1 MIGAFEAPRRAG
13 QSQARPETMR
23 PAAPRFLV
31 PSWVA
36 IAAASAAAAS
46 FRQPWRI
53 SGLRVLVLYQR
64 RCPLDTHTLMARNG
78 FRYDSRSPTSGA
90 SAPWRPPSMVK
101 RDELAPA
108 RTAIRLRVMGM
119 IGHDNG
125 SAGDQPG
132 RNNSPENYVLH
143 GWNPPLTPPHVKR
156 RIAPKRWRSSLV
168 PCTDKIGHRS
178 DRRCRRWSGRCEP
191 RNVDRTPGVEANA
204 VANDR
209 CRVAGKPSAVYILNT

>member
-1 MIGAFEAPRRAG
+1 
-13 QSQARPETMR
+13 
-23 PAAPRFLV
+23 
-31 PSWVA
+31 
-36 IAAASAAAAS
+36 
-46 FRQPWRI
+46 
-53 SGLRVLVLYQR
+53 
-64 RCPLDTHTLMARNG
+64 MA
-78 FRYDSRSPTSGA
+78 T
-90 SAPWRPPSMVK
+90 PSMVK

-191 RNVDRTPGVEANA
+191 RNVDRTTGLRPTRWRI
-204 VANDR
+204 DR
-209 CRVAGKPSAVYILNT
+209 CRVAMIRTLFRCRNLFDYPSFRVPAFRAIVKAIITSSLV

>member
-1 MIGAFEAPRRAG
+1 
-13 QSQARPETMR
+13 
-23 PAAPRFLV
+23 
-31 PSWVA
+31 
-36 IAAASAAAAS
+36 
-46 FRQPWRI
+46 
-53 SGLRVLVLYQR
+53 
-64 RCPLDTHTLMARNG
+64 MARNG
-78 FRYDSRSPTSGA
+78 FRSDSRSPTSGA
-90 SAPWRPPSMVK
+90 SAPWRSPSMVK

-156 RIAPKRWRSSLV
+156 RIAPKRWRSGLV
-168 PCTDKIGHRS
+168 PCTDKIGHR
-178 DRRCRRWSGRCEP
+178 RIGAAGRCEP

-209 CRVAGKPSAVYILNT
+209 CRVAGKPSAVYI

>member
-1 MIGAFEAPRRAG
+1 
-13 QSQARPETMR
+13 
-23 PAAPRFLV
+23 
-31 PSWVA
+31 
-36 IAAASAAAAS
+36 
-46 FRQPWRI
+46 
-53 SGLRVLVLYQR
+53 
-64 RCPLDTHTLMARNG
+64 
-78 FRYDSRSPTSGA
+78 
-90 SAPWRPPSMVK
+90 MVK

-125 SAGDQPG
+125 SAGDQAG

-143 GWNPPLTPPHVKR
+143 GWNPLLTPPHVKR
-156 RIAPKRWRSSLV
+156 RIAPKRWWSGLV
-168 PCTDKIGHRS
+168 PCTDKIGHR
-178 DRRCRRWSGRCEP
+178 RIGAAGRCEP